1 MKDPVTS
8 VPEACR
14 QALAEIEADPLA
26 LTGAAEAHVRACP
39 ACFEARVAW
48 LAQEE
53 AGAQAPAG
61 YFEALPSRVLAKLPT
76 SPRRRKSYPMLW
88 ALAAALMAAVGA
100 GGFLAGRANRT
111 PMVEA
116 ELAPLPAAET
126 HEALPDTPFQE
137 GEDEYA
143 QLPEM
148 TPEEA
153 HRFMERVRSRSP
165 RP

>member
-1 MKDPVTS
+1 MTGGFPAI
-8 VPEACR
+8 PEAC
-14 QALAEIEADPLA
+14 AKTLAEIEAHA
-26 LTGAAEAHVRACP
+26 LDLGPAAEAHLRSCP
-39 ACFEARVAW
+39 ACAEARVAW

-53 AGAQAPAG
+53 ASAQAPAG
-61 YFEALPSRVLAKLPT
+61 YFERLPDRILSKLPAG
-76 SPRRRKSYPMLW
+76 RRRRPTYPVLW

-100 GGFLAGRANRT
+100 GGFLAGRANRA

-116 ELAPLPAAET
+116 ELAPPPAAEPR
-126 HEALPDTPFQE
+126 EALPDTPFQE
-137 GEDEYA
+137 GEDDYA

-153 HRFMERVRSRSP
+153 HRFMERVRTRDN